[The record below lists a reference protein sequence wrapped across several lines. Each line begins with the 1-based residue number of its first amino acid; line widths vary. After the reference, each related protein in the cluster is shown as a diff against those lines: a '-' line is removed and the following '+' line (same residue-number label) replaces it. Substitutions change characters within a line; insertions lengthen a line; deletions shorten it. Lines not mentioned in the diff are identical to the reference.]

1 MKLITSHVGSDFD
14 SLASMI
20 AAGKLYPD
28 GVPCFSGSAE
38 RNVRDFLKRHRGR
51 WTVLTPRKVRMDEVT
66 KLIVVDTRSVRR
78 LGALAPLAGR
88 PDVDVHV
95 YDHHPP
101 CSDDIK
107 SSFSV
112 IEPVGATVTL
122 LLEEM
127 FRRGITPTSHEAT
140 LFAMGIYEDTGGL
153 LFGGTTSRDYAMM
166 SRMKEC
172 GADFTL
178 IPSSIEVG
186 LSAPERRMMDRL
198 VENSW
203 ERYISGA
210 RIVLTKAAVD
220 VYVEGISL
228 FAHRLR
234 DFFAADV
241 VLAAVRMENRTYV
254 VARSKENVLD
264 VSELLKPLGGGG
276 HPQAASAAVS
286 GRGPRSILEELESRL
301 ETMIT
306 PTLTVD
312 DVMTTP
318 VMAVEES
325 SSVND
330 AYRIMLRYGHSALPV
345 TKEGRL
351 FGLITRKDLDKAQLH
366 GYGEAQVNE
375 FMTEG
380 VITVPSGASI
390 EEVHR
395 SMVAHNIG
403 RLPVVVDGELRGIV
417 TRTDLLR
424 ALYPVSM
431 PADDRQ
437 IGSEFPWT
445 EPLEGLLND
454 GLFPPDRDLLV
465 RLGKRASD
473 LGMKAYVVG
482 GVVRDLMLGRPI
494 YDLDIVVE
502 GKGVDFLRSWERDEV
517 QVSLHNRFQ
526 TGTLFFPEGRKVD
539 VATARRE
546 FYEYPTA
553 QPTVSSDSLK
563 HDLYRRDFT
572 VNAMALS
579 IDSENWGTLVDYF
592 GGRRD
597 LLAKKLRSLHNLSF
611 VEDPTRMFRGIR
623 LEQRLGFDLDD
634 NALRTMNS
642 CIRGGLL
649 GSLSG
654 FRLRSELEICLME
667 PRPWPI
673 VKRMAE
679 LGLLDAIFPGIKIG
693 SRVAWALRRLSLSTR
708 RLGRDLLP
716 MGSDLWI
723 ATLSML
729 LLDSPADLYHRV
741 SDRLCLTAKE
751 RELLSFCVEDMG
763 TMEARLGGRQDLSFS
778 TIVESLDGYNPV
790 AVFAWA
796 VSTSLWRFR
805 RRLVLYLTRLIK
817 VRPMLTGSH
826 LIDMGY
832 REGPSIG
839 GMLRA
844 LLAARLDGE
853 VDTRDDE
860 IDWIRSKYPDHK
872 ESVGRR

>member
-51 WTVLTPRKVRMDEVT
+51 WTVLTPRKVRMDQVT
-66 KLIVVDTRSVRR
+66 KLIVVDARSVRR
-78 LGALAPLAGR
+78 LGVLAPLAGR
-88 PDVDVHV
+88 PDVDVHI

-101 CSDDIK
+101 CADEIQA
-107 SSFSV
+107 SFSK

-127 FRRGITPTSHEAT
+127 FKRGITPTPHEAT

-172 GADFTL
+172 GADVTL
-178 IPSSIEVG
+178 IPSAIEVG

-198 VENSW
+198 VENAW

-241 VLAAVRMENRTYV
+241 VLAAVKMENRTYV
-254 VARSKENVLD
+254 VARSKENLLD

-286 GRGPRSILEELESRL
+286 GRTPRSILEELESRL

-306 PTLTVD
+306 PVLTVD

-318 VMAVEES
+318 VMAVDET

-345 TKEGRL
+345 TREGRL

-403 RLPVVVDGELRGIV
+403 RLPVVGQGELRGIV

-424 ALYPVSM
+424 ALYPVSI
-431 PADDRQ
+431 PAEERQ
-437 IGSEFPWT
+437 IGSEYPWT
-445 EPLEGLLND
+445 ESMAGLLNE
-454 GLFPPDRDLLV
+454 GLSPSDRDLLV
-465 RLGKRASD
+465 GLGRRASD
-473 LGMKAYVVG
+473 MGMKAYVVG
-482 GVVRDLMLGRPI
+482 GVVRDLMLGKTI

-502 GKGVDFLRSWERDEV
+502 GRGIDFLRSWERDGV
-517 QVSLHNRFQ
+517 QVSLHGRFQ
-526 TGTLFFPEGRKVD
+526 TGTLSFPDGRKVD

-579 IDSENWGTLVDYF
+579 IDGENWGTLVDYF

-597 LLAKKLRSLHNLSF
+597 LLSQKLRSLHNLSF
-611 VEDPTRMFRGIR
+611 VEDPTRMFRGVR
-623 LEQRLGFDLDD
+623 LEQRLGFELDD

-649 GSLSG
+649 GNLSG
-654 FRLRSELEICLME
+654 FRLRSELEICLIE

-673 VKRMAE
+673 VRRMDE
-679 LGLLDAIFPGIKIG
+679 LGLLEAIFPGIKIG

-716 MGSDLWI
+716 MGGDLWI

-729 LLDSPADLYHRV
+729 LLDSPSDLYHRV
-741 SDRLCLTAKE
+741 ADRLCLTAKE
-751 RELLSFCVEDMG
+751 RELLSLCVEDMG
-763 TMEARLGGRQDLSFS
+763 TMEAKLGGKQSPSFS
-778 TIVESLDGYNPV
+778 TVVASLEEYSPV

-805 RRLVLYLTRLIK
+805 RRLVLYLTRLVKI
-817 VRPMLTGSH
+817 RPMLTGSH

-832 REGPSIG
+832 RESPAIG
-839 GMLRA
+839 DMLRA

-860 IDWIRSKYPDHK
+860 IEWIRAKYPDYK
-872 ESVGRR
+872 ESAGKR

>member
-51 WTVLTPRKVRMDEVT
+51 WPILTPRKVRMDEVT

-78 LGALAPLAGR
+78 LGVLAPLAGR
-88 PDVDVHV
+88 PDVEVHI

-101 CSDDIK
+101 CADEIQA
-107 SSFSV
+107 SFSK

-127 FRRGITPTSHEAT
+127 LKRGITPTPHEAT

-172 GADFTL
+172 GADVTL
-178 IPSSIEVG
+178 IPSAIEVG

-198 VENSW
+198 VENAW

-254 VARSKENVLD
+254 VARSRENLLD

-301 ETMIT
+301 EAMIV
-306 PTLTVD
+306 PALTVD

-318 VMAVEES
+318 VMAVDQD

-345 TKEGRL
+345 TREGRL

-366 GYGEAQVNE
+366 GYGEAQVKE

-395 SMVAHNIG
+395 TMVVHNIG
-403 RLPVVVDGELRGIV
+403 RLPVVAQGELRGIV

-424 ALYPVSM
+424 ALYPISM

-437 IGSEFPWT
+437 IGSDYPWT
-445 EPLEGLLND
+445 EPMDGLLDEGLAAY
-454 GLFPPDRDLLV
+454 DRDLLM
-465 RLGKRASD
+465 RLGQRASD

-482 GVVRDLMLGRPI
+482 GVVRDLMLNRPV

-502 GKGVDFLRSWERDEV
+502 GKGIDFLRSWERDGI
-517 QVSLHNRFQ
+517 QVSLHGRFQ
-526 TGTLFFPEGRKVD
+526 TGTLSFPDGRKVD

-579 IDSENWGTLVDYF
+579 IDGENWGTLVDYF

-597 LLAKKLRSLHNLSF
+597 LLSQKLRNLHNLSF
-611 VEDPTRMFRGIR
+611 VEDPTRMFRGVR

-634 NALRTMNS
+634 NALRTMKS

-649 GSLSG
+649 GNLSG

-673 VKRMAE
+673 ARRMAE
-679 LGLLDAIFPGIKIG
+679 LGLLEAIFPGIKVG

-708 RLGRDLLP
+708 RLGQDLIP
-716 MGSDLWI
+716 MGNDLWI
-723 ATLSML
+723 AVLSML
-729 LLDSPADLYHRV
+729 LLDSPSDLYHRV
-741 SDRLCLTAKE
+741 ADRLCLTARE
-751 RELLSFCVEDMG
+751 RDLLSTCVEEMG
-763 TMEARLGGRQDLSFS
+763 TMEGKLGGKQPLGFS
-778 TIVESLDGYNPV
+778 SVVESLKEHNPV
-790 AVFAWA
+790 AIFAWA

-805 RRLVLYLTRLIK
+805 RRLVLYLTRLVKI
-817 VRPMLTGSH
+817 RPMLTGAD

-832 REGPSIG
+832 KEGPSLG
-839 GMLRA
+839 HMLKG

-860 IDWIRSKYPDHK
+860 IDWIRAKYPDYK
-872 ESVGRR
+872 ESAGKR